1 MKAVEHKR
9 MPPCR
14 HEGETWGQAVTRA
27 MKCADLVINIPD
39 MSIVI
44 AAMKAGEYASH
55 HGQIFRPGR
64 AS

>member
-1 MKAVEHKR
+1 
-9 MPPCR
+9 MPPCK
-14 HEGETWGQAVTRA
+14 HTGNTWGEALTKA

-55 HGQIFRPGR
+55 HGQIFRPGK
-64 AS
+64 SS